1 MGQQKHAMMKSEDQ
15 EAAAL
20 GIARR
25 AGVLDYCELHAVHS
39 HDGGE
44 IDPAYK
50 LGNTLF
56 SSGELD
62 GVFDDRR
69 EMTDA
74 IKAAV
79 TSCMPECYSCQRLE
93 DD

>member
-1 MGQQKHAMMKSEDQ
+1 MGLQKHAMMKAEDQ

-25 AGVLDYCELHAVHS
+25 AGVVDYCEHHGVHS
-39 HDGGE
+39 HDGDD
-44 IDPAYK
+44 IQPAYM
-50 LGNTLF
+50 LGNSMF
-56 SSGELD
+56 SNGELD
-62 GVFDDRR
+62 GIFDDRR

-79 TSCMPECYSCQRLE
+79 ESCGTECYSCQRLE

>member
-1 MGQQKHAMMKSEDQ
+1 MGQQKHAMMKADDQ
-15 EAAAL
+15 HAAAL

-25 AGVLDYCELHAVHS
+25 AKVLDYCGNHDVHS
-39 HDGGE
+39 HDGGD
-44 IDPAYK
+44 IQPAYM
-50 LGNTLF
+50 LGNSMF

-62 GVFDDRR
+62 GIFDDRR

-79 TSCMPECYSCQRLE
+79 DSCMPECYSCQRNK

>member
-1 MGQQKHAMMKSEDQ
+1 MGQQKHAMMKAEDQ

-25 AGVLDYCELHAVHS
+25 AGVLDYCENHAVYS
-39 HDGGE
+39 HDGGD
-44 IDPAYK
+44 IQPAYM
-50 LGNTLF
+50 LGNSLF

-62 GVFDDRR
+62 GIFDDRR

-79 TSCMPECYSCQRLE
+79 DSCMPECYSCQR
-93 DD
+93 DDDD